1 MFGLYNYGNF
11 NTMESTLNPVNQPVV
26 RKIDTSSS
34 LKKNIIL
41 GLVSVMVVLAGIGSG
56 YLLSG
61 VGNNKSNS
69 GSNSNAGSN
78 KIIVGTNEAG
88 IADES
93 KFSTTTDGELAEG
106 GIGGEG
112 NYHLIRGV
120 GPSQYAYLTS
130 SSVDLA
136 PFVGKKVQIWGET
149 MSGKKAGW
157 LIDVGKIKVLE
168 GE

>member
-1 MFGLYNYGNF
+1 
-11 NTMESTLNPVNQPVV
+11 MESTLNPTPVV
-26 RKIDTSSS
+26 RKFDTNSNSP
-34 LKKNIIL
+34 LNKNIVLAVISI
-41 GLVSVMVVLAGIGSG
+41 VVVLAGIGTG

-61 VGNNKSNS
+61 VGKKDSKTT
-69 GSNSNAGSN
+69 AGSTTTLTAN
-78 KIIVGTNEAG
+78 KNEAG

-93 KFSTTTDGELAEG
+93 KFGATADGVLEEG

-112 NYHLIRGV
+112 TYHLVRGA

-130 SSVDLA
+130 STVDLGA
-136 PFVGKKVQIWGET
+136 FVGKKVQIWGDT

-157 LIDVGKIKVLE
+157 LIDVGKIKVVE